1 MKKQIYKDK
10 CLFAYAVRVG
20 RAINDLWAGNGVQE
34 NLIEGIISF
43 EMKNCQNFFRWKN
56 LLKTFYRFIV
66 LNQVVFNT
74 FVVDLRAES
83 FYLSDTKIYFC
94 A

>member
-10 CLFAYAVRVG
+10 CLFAYTVRVG

-43 EMKNCQNFFRWKN
+43 ELKNCQNFSRLKN
-56 LLKTFYRFIV
+56 
-66 LNQVVFNT
+66 
-74 FVVDLRAES
+74 
-83 FYLSDTKIYFC
+83 
-94 A
+94 